1 VYQFVILVAMGR
13 TWLRTFTHPTPTDIC
28 HAYII
33 GSTTG
38 GLSERIGTFL
48 IHDELTTFKDLR
60 NMIEVVNDNGMNRRS
75 GMYQDLLYLMEN
87 SANPHGYDRKALRQY
102 RFGVIEGVGGQETG
116 DTNIARDYDKTLVP
130 RLIESDVETEPIK
143 EVSSASHQLQL
154 LNSPSP
160 HTSPYH
166 ALCPSLSSEL
176 PADN

>member
-1 VYQFVILVAMGR
+1 MGR

-60 NMIEVVNDNGMNRRS
+60 NLIEVVNDNGMNRRT

-87 SANPHGYDRKALRQY
+87 SANPHGYDRKGLRHY

-116 DTNIARDYDKTLVP
+116 DTNIARDYDKSLVP
-130 RLIESDVETEPIK
+130 RLIESDVESEPIK
-143 EVSSASHQLQL
+143 EVCILRL
-154 LNSPSP
+154 TNPPLPPS
-160 HTSPYH
+160 
-166 ALCPSLSSEL
+166 
-176 PADN
+176 